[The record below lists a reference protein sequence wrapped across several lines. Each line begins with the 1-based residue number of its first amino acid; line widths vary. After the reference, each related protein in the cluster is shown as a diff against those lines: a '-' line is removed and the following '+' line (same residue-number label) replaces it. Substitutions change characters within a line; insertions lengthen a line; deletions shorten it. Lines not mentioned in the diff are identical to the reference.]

1 MRTYF
6 FKPILE
12 AVRLWFVPLLIGI
25 IFFIVGIVVLS
36 SPLSAL
42 VSLSILFSISF
53 LFGGIAEIIFALQNR
68 KVLEN
73 WGWQLTMGIFTL
85 LIGILLLRNPEL
97 SVKTLSLFVGFLI
110 MFRGIAAIS
119 FSLDIKRYGGRN
131 WGWLLASGII
141 GTIISFILIGNFT
154 LAGMFAVIF
163 VGMSFIF
170 GGVFNVIF
178 SFQLRKIHRRSKK
191 ISEKLKERYHAL
203 HQEIEDIYWEEIEE

>member
-12 AVRLWFVPLLIGI
+12 AVKLWFVPLLIGI
-25 IFFIVGIVVLS
+25 IFLIVGIVVLS
-36 SPLSAL
+36 SPLNAL

>member
-6 FKPILE
+6 FKPILD
-12 AVRLWFVPLLIGI
+12 AVKLWYIPLLIGI
-25 IFFIVGIVVLS
+25 IFLIVGFVVLG

-42 VSLSILFSISF
+42 VSLSLLFSISF
-53 LFGGIAEIIFALQNR
+53 LFGGIAEIIFAIRNR

-85 LIGILLLRNPEL
+85 LIGILLLRDLEL

-119 FSLDIKRYGGRN
+119 LSVDIKKYGGKN
-131 WGWLLASGII
+131 WGWLLTSGII
-141 GTIISFILIGNFT
+141 GTIISFILIWNT
-154 LAGMFAVIF
+154 LIAGMFAVVF

-170 GGVFNVIF
+170 GGIFNIIF
-178 SFQLRKIHRRSKK
+178 SFQLRRIHRRSKK
-191 ISEKLKERYHAL
+191 ISKKLKDRYKAL
-203 HQEIEDIYWEEIEE
+203 QEEIEEVYWEEI